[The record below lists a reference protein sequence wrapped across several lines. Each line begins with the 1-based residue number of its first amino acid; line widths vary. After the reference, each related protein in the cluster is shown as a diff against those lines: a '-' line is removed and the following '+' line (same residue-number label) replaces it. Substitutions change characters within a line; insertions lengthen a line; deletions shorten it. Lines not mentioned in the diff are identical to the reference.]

1 MEKNIPSILTSIK
14 KLLGIAEEYQVY
26 DADLIMHINSV
37 FSILTQLGVGPA
49 DGFSIEDD
57 DALWTDFIPEKSKI
71 EFIKSY
77 MHLKVKLLFD
87 PPLASAVIECMNQ
100 QIKNLSGVFLLRP
113 IRVERRNIK
122 MDNSLSHHGVLGM
135 KWGVRRTPA
144 QLGQGKKSSSDDS
157 HEDYKKAHGSKS
169 VKTMSDA
176 ELRSRLNRLQMEQQY
191 SKLSQSNVN
200 RGKLYF
206 NNVVKAGTTVA
217 TVTSTALTIYNNYD
231 KIKSIIQRTSS

>member
-1 MEKNIPSILTSIK
+1 
-14 KLLGIAEEYQVY
+14 
-26 DADLIMHINSV
+26 
-37 FSILTQLGVGPA
+37 
-49 DGFSIEDD
+49 
-57 DALWTDFIPEKSKI
+57 
-71 EFIKSY
+71 
-77 MHLKVKLLFD
+77 
-87 PPLASAVIECMNQ
+87 
-100 QIKNLSGVFLLRP
+100 
-113 IRVERRNIK
+113 

-231 KIKSIIQRTSS
+231 KIKSIILQTFKGHPAKRRRGE